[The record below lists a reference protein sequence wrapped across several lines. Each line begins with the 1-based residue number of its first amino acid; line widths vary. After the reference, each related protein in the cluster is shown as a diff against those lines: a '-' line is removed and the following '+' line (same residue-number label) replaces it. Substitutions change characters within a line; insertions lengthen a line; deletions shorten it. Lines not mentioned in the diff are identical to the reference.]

1 MDDKEK
7 EELLSNYSNEIN
19 DYDILKSN
27 FPFANICYNNQNI
40 YNFGTKYVKIF
51 TEELKKSGI
60 DGVSMFI
67 KDYIGCYNNAIR
79 GIKIIG
85 QNFND

>member
-7 EELLSNYSNEIN
+7 EELLSNYSKEIN
-19 DYDILKSN
+19 DYNGLKSN
-27 FPFANICYNNQNI
+27 ILIANICYNRQNI

-51 TEELKKSGI
+51 TEELKKAGI
-60 DGVSMFI
+60 DGVSTFI
-67 KDYIGCYNNAIR
+67 KEYIQCYNNAIK

-85 QNFND
+85 QNFNE